1 MPKKPRRFVK
11 VGVKFSEVMQLIL
24 EAHQSVGKLISIHGV
39 RGTGVEGW
47 HSCLSWYDCYGSRGG
62 VVDDEDRW

>member
-24 EAHQSVGKLISIHGV
+24 EAHQSVGKLLSIHGV
-39 RGTGVEGW
+39 RGTGVEG
-47 HSCLSWYDCYGSRGG
+47 
-62 VVDDEDRW
+62 